1 MFDEV
6 FGGTY
11 MAFLLRR
18 PLIMIIVAA
27 VTVLLLISFSGI
39 LSTEPLGLFIASAEF
54 TGSNSISVGEN
65 TTLTVVLKN
74 WAEQPKTFELHIIF
88 SGNLSFYDGITKERL
103 LDISQNEIY
112 YNLTYPTKGTLDMQ
126 GSTSIPI
133 VTKGGEPIGGSQT
146 YTIFVE
152 VYFLEDLDRIF
163 SDQTTVQL
171 TVTWP

>member
-1 MFDEV
+1 
-6 FGGTY
+6 

-18 PLIMIIVAA
+18 PIILIIVTVIAA
-27 VTVLLLISFSGI
+27 ILLLSFSGFF
-39 LSTEPLGLFIASAEF
+39 STEPLELFIASAEF
-54 TGSNSISVGEN
+54 TGSNSIMVGEN

-74 WAEQPKTFELHIIF
+74 WADQPKTFELHIIF
-88 SGNLSFYDGITKERL
+88 SGNLSFYDGITKEQL
-103 LDISQNEIY
+103 LDISKNDIY

-146 YTIFVE
+146 HTIFVE
-152 VYFLEDLDRIF
+152 VFFFEGLDRKF
-163 SDQTTVQL
+163 SDRTTVQL